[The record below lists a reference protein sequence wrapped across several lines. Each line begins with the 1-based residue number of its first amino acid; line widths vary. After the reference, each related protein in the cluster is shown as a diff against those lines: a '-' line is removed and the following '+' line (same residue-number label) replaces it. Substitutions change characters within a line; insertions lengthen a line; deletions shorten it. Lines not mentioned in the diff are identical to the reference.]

1 MTSCS
6 NGHSSGGSSTVETAR
21 PISGF
26 AALKAKF
33 DHGGTTTSA
42 TANTTT
48 TVHNHHHNNNNNNM
62 KRFTSVTSPPARSH
76 SGSVMP
82 RHASLAM
89 PSNSSSC
96 SHYNNNNNNNHNENS
111 PDMDGEKDPR
121 GISGGVI
128 LSSSS
133 TSSSSSSE
141 QQPLDARSYHV
152 LSPTKSSTAGA
163 TTAGGHRRY
172 GSAIGNSN
180 HSNHSTNSSNHNNSN
195 SSILSSLPV
204 PLEEEEPA
212 SSVVVP
218 KSSKGPTTNPFGGVT
233 LKSVTRAT
241 SMNRFAHQ
249 PATNHASSKASVDD
263 SEHDNDDASGVSS
276 FKNKKSHTTNG
287 SISRPS
293 RRESTSCSPS
303 RITSKTFKMPNATL
317 SQEPPSPQHRSV
329 SCSPQKDYNRS
340 LSTGAGRR
348 VVKKGGRKSNREFDG
363 YNSYSSSEGNLSF
376 TADGNVSEESESND
390 CDVEQQHPM
399 GGSVR
404 AENCHPLLTKSNPK
418 SNSMVPVKKNRDV
431 ATSTTT
437 TVKSNTSPLLHMV
450 ATTVLATQRLQ
461 RKKSGGR
468 PVGGAPTAGKQTV
481 IYTRQAPTILD
492 LPVFVHTDHEEDM
505 ILQALYNKEDLFSQ
519 LRVGQL
525 KQFVSAFEKYVAPAG
540 DIIISQGDYINH
552 TTGGGG
558 STNDTSYF
566 YVIHRGIVEFTID
579 DQHLGTAGVG
589 ESFGEFALLYN
600 TPRSITVLAL
610 EDVELF
616 RVDALTFRRI
626 LSSQTQ
632 SCTHKKCRLI
642 ESIHFFELI
651 MDECHI
657 ADHVVPLSF
666 RPGDVLLAPGQ
677 TNDKLFIMGEGV
689 VHRKTKST
697 GRIDTLAIK
706 QGDYFGE
713 RALVGTDVSTS
724 TYVAATRGLAF
735 TMDRTTFEAIVM
747 KVINSSTAALI
758 TSAIRNDQMIRRLA
772 VLQFMIQYAE
782 PIQIVTLAS
791 LLKDKSY
798 SAGEKVLVEKESV
811 RAALFYVKQ
820 GEVTLSTSDAVAKV
834 VPIGGWFGEAHM
846 TKAYSKGKKTTKSMY
861 TVIAKTDC
869 TFSVL
874 TLKDFVSIVA
884 PQLQSTTNLCPE
896 PVQNFAVLELI
907 EEVTESGVEP
917 VVIEQTIPESSKNRG
932 TPAKVST
939 ASIVSDDMVRGSKH
953 NDEKLP
959 TPSKVQRQFSDSSS
973 ATATSAILSNSMAND
988 SDHLVK
994 PILTTTTTAL
1004 TTSVALSQPSQPR
1017 RKLPVKR
1024 QRQLSFVR
1032 VAPLNVKLNQLK
1044 KHSILGEG
1052 TFGIVWLVSDP
1063 TNQKENKYYALKKQ
1077 SKAFLIGEN
1086 QVEAVTQE
1094 KIMLENMRHP
1104 FLIQLEKTYQDECFI
1119 YMLLE
1124 FVQGGELFSLMHEEE
1139 SSILPEHQAK
1149 FYALCLSD
1157 VLDYLR
1163 NRKYVYRDLKGENVM
1178 LDAKGYVKLI
1188 DFGFCKYLLAE
1199 KTYTLCGTPGYL
1211 SPEMVTVQ
1219 GHSFST
1225 DNWSLGVLIYEMIA
1239 GSSPFYYDGIDQA
1252 ELFDA
1257 IALDEFPPL
1266 PDTVSAE
1273 AKDLVSGL
1281 LQKDPVTRYGS
1292 TNQCKIHE
1300 HAWFHELDLEAMR
1313 HREMEAPWVPYL
1325 DGPLDTSNFNDW
1337 SELEQAEKDGTIGAD
1352 GDVSKKGLAVSKRD
1366 QKLFEGV
1373 F

>member
-1 MTSCS
+1 MHVLSPTKTTSTTTKSLGNNHLAGGGRRFGAAAVPEPFEEEEEEETVPSTPKSKGPHFGGVQLKSANRTTPMNRFPHHTTTTTTTTDDSEHDTNHDDHIDDCDDDDDDDDDDDASCLSMNSSSKVRPPPPPPSSRKANVASPSVLAPIRGQHNDDHDDHDSPVVQVPSTPVSSSSSKTKKTTLTGSHSATRRRETTSCS
-6 NGHSSGGSSTVETAR
+6 PVKKMQSLPRSGSSSTSKATMR
-21 PISGF
+21 PNSC
-26 AALKAKF
+26 
-33 DHGGTTTSA
+33 
-42 TANTTT
+42 
-48 TVHNHHHNNNNNNM
+48 
-62 KRFTSVTSPPARSH
+62 SPPGKSH
-76 SGSVMP
+76 
-82 RHASLAM
+82 R
-89 PSNSSSC
+89 
-96 SHYNNNNNNNHNENS
+96 
-111 PDMDGEKDPR
+111 
-121 GISGGVI
+121 
-128 LSSSS
+128 SSSS
-133 TSSSSSSE
+133 TSS
-141 QQPLDARSYHV
+141 
-152 LSPTKSSTAGA
+152 AGL
-163 TTAGGHRRY
+163 R
-172 GSAIGNSN
+172 
-180 HSNHSTNSSNHNNSN
+180 
-195 SSILSSLPV
+195 
-204 PLEEEEPA
+204 
-212 SSVVVP
+212 
-218 KSSKGPTTNPFGGVT
+218 
-233 LKSVTRAT
+233 
-241 SMNRFAHQ
+241 
-249 PATNHASSKASVDD
+249 
-263 SEHDNDDASGVSS
+263 
-276 FKNKKSHTTNG
+276 
-287 SISRPS
+287 
-293 RRESTSCSPS
+293 
-303 RITSKTFKMPNATL
+303 KT
-317 SQEPPSPQHRSV
+317 
-329 SCSPQKDYNRS
+329 
-340 LSTGAGRR
+340 
-348 VVKKGGRKSNREFDG
+348 KKGGRKSAKELSFDG
-363 YNSYSSSEGNLSF
+363 YASYSSSEGN
-376 TADGNVSEESESND
+376 VSLNMDDFSEASESQS
-390 CDVEQQHPM
+390 CCGDVDVV
-399 GGSVR
+399 GSSDHGSS
-404 AENCHPLLTKSNPK
+404 CPTKS
-418 SNSMVPVKKNRDV
+418 SNNHKNH
-431 ATSTTT
+431 SKHST
-437 TVKSNTSPLLHMV
+437 TVKKPKDTAAVPVVTAAAAPN
-450 ATTVLATQRLQ
+450 AQRMQ
-461 RKKSGGR
+461 RKKSPGR
-468 PVGGAPTAGKQTV
+468 PSQAAPNGGGGGKKQTV
-481 IYTRQAPTILD
+481 IYTRQAPTIMD
-492 LPVFVHTDHEEDM
+492 LPVFAHTDHEEDM
-505 ILQALYNKEDLFSQ
+505 ILQALYNKEELFSQ

-525 KQFVSAFEKYVAPAG
+525 KQFVSAFEKIVAPAG
-540 DIIISQGDYINH
+540 DIIILQGDYINQ
-552 TTGGGG
+552 
-558 STNDTSYF
+558 SSERANETSYF

-632 SCTHKKCRLI
+632 LCSHKKCRLV
-642 ESIHFFELI
+642 ESIHFFELL
-651 MDECHI
+651 MDECNI
-657 ADHVVPLSF
+657 ADHVMPLSF
-666 RPGDVLLAPGQ
+666 RPGDVLLGPDES
-677 TNDKLFIMGEGV
+677 NEKLYIIGEGV
-689 VHRKTKST
+689 VHRKTKSK
-697 GRIDTLAIK
+697 GRLDTLAIR

-713 RALVGTDVSTS
+713 RGLVGTDISAS
-724 TYVAATRGLAF
+724 TYVAATSGLAF
-735 TMDRTTFEAIVM
+735 TIDRTTFENMVM
-747 KVINSSTAALI
+747 QKTNPSVAALV

-798 SAGEKVLVEKESV
+798 SAGEKILVEKESV

-820 GEVTLSTSDAVAKV
+820 GEVALSTSDSVAKV

-884 PQLQSTTNLCPE
+884 PQYQSTSTICPE
-896 PVQNFAVLELI
+896 PTQSFAVLELI
-907 EEVTESGVEP
+907 EEVTESCIEP
-917 VVIEQTIPESSKNRG
+917 VVVEQACTNDSIKNR
-932 TPAKVST
+932 TPPSKIPVSPVVT
-939 ASIVSDDMVRGSKH
+939 DDMVRGSKH
-953 NDEKLP
+953 DEKHQSP
-959 TPSKVQRQFSDSSS
+959 GKIARQFSDSSS
-973 ATATSAILSNSMAND
+973 ATATSAILNTGMATD
-988 SDHLVK
+988 SDHVPRKLIATQ
-994 PILTTTTTAL
+994 PATAL
-1004 TTSVALSQPSQPR
+1004 TTEPTAPAQQR
-1017 RKLPVKR
+1017 RRPPPKR

-1032 VAPLNVKLNQLK
+1032 VAPLNVKLNQLQ

-1124 FVQGGELFSLMHEEE
+1124 FVQGGELFSLMHEDE

-1157 VLDYLR
+1157 VLEYLR

-1257 IALDEFPPL
+1257 IAQDDFPPL
-1266 PDTVSAE
+1266 PDTISAD
-1273 AKDLVSGL
+1273 AKDLVAGL
-1281 LQKDPVTRYGS
+1281 LQKDPVLRYGS
-1292 TNQCKIHE
+1292 TNQSKIHE
-1300 HAWFHELDLEAMR
+1300 HAWFGELDLEAMR